1 MFWELSERK
10 MIIIRLIT
18 LIINDGYCS
27 VFYLEQKNEVTYKH
41 AAMQSDSVLSSAL
54 C

>member
-1 MFWELSERK
+1 

-27 VFYLEQKNEVTYKH
+27 AVSLEQKNEVTYKPVR
-41 AAMQSDSVLSSAL
+41 MQSDSVLSSAL
-54 C
+54 VRGIYHK